1 MQQIGGWYDGTAHEP
16 EVRVE
21 ALVEGWLGDDLGMTD
36 RVATVLVDVRVQAL
50 EIVVE
55 DPFVPF
61 HVSVELVSVGT
72 STEEGVAW
80 IERSRG
86 LVRVQEGSAG

>member
-1 MQQIGGWYDGTAHEP
+1 
-16 EVRVE
+16 
-21 ALVEGWLGDDLGMTD
+21 MTD

-61 HVSVELVSVGT
+61 HAPVELVGVGT
-72 STEEGVAW
+72 STEEGIAR
-80 IERSRG
+80 IERARG
-86 LVRVQEGSAG
+86 LVRLQEGLDGRIGGTSTRPLTFPDRPDEVAMLTEKVVFFLT